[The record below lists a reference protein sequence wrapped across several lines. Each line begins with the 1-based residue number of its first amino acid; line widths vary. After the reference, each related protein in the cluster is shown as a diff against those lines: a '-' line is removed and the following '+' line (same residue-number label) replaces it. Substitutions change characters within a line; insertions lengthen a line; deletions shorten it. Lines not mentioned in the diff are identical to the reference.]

1 MLKSVIFDLDGT
13 LCDTMGDLL
22 CAMNAML
29 RSFGWPERTRDEL
42 TRFINRGA
50 RVFVA
55 LSMPDGSWQDID
67 DDIVTSALECYNQYY
82 AECCGRYS
90 HPYDGVPEMLAELSK
105 SYTLGVL
112 SNKQHPFVRRIIEST
127 FPGVF
132 ASVYGNEPGIPTK
145 PDARAMDR
153 LLGELRVEAAECAF
167 VGDSDIDMQSA
178 CNAGML
184 PVGVLWGYRPRDVLE
199 AAGARVLC
207 AEPHELVTKLGQL

>member
-1 MLKSVIFDLDGT
+1 MLKSIIFDLDGT
-13 LCDTMGDLL
+13 LCDTMDDLL

-29 RSFGWPERTRDEL
+29 RSFGWPERTRADL

-50 RVFVA
+50 RFFVA
-55 LSMPDGSWQDID
+55 RSMPDGSWQDIE
-67 DDIVTSALECYNQYY
+67 DDIVTAALKKYNECY
-82 AECCGRYS
+82 AECCGKYS
-90 HPYDGVPEMLAELSK
+90 LPYEGIPEVLAELSK

-153 LLGELRVEAAECAF
+153 LLGELGVEAAECAF

-178 CNAGML
+178 RNAGML
-184 PVGVLWGYRPRDVLE
+184 PIGVLWGYRGRDVLE
-199 AAGARVLC
+199 AAGAKVLC
-207 AEPHELVTKLGQL
+207 DEPKELVTKLRGL